1 VSRPRRRSY
10 RLRQWQPPAWG
21 RLSGHGLDAANLE
34 RAVIGRLKGRGVV
47 EGIIVRRFMMRT
59 LCVTLTASE
68 STYFSGQSREKLAQ
82 GTGSRCCPH
91 FFHFLGS
98 STPVPDSEL
107 YFTACPGLLLTHNS
121 VCRHSVSNVSFLLL
135 LSSFLPLLRQFNA
148 CSGLRIVFYS
158 VPWSSTDS

>member
-1 VSRPRRRSY
+1 MSRPRRRSH

-21 RLSGHGLDAANLE
+21 RLSGHGLDAADLE

-82 GTGSRCCPH
+82 GTGSRSCLY
-91 FFHFLGS
+91 FFLFLGS
-98 STPVPDSEL
+98 STPVPASEL

-121 VCRHSVSNVSFLLL
+121 ALCQLSVVTQSQMPSSSCFSLHLSLIPSACHSWCNIYFL
-135 LSSFLPLLRQFNA
+135 
-148 CSGLRIVFYS
+148 
-158 VPWSSTDS
+158 